1 MIVVFSQRVMI
12 FVLEISFWL
21 WRTILL
27 SILIPWITSFQSM
40 KNSSSLPRSDSFS
53 VLELQFLVQV
63 LKNLVQR
70 NIWFNSQA
78 SHHWLVSDWL
88 FIIPLVSSIHD
99 IISIL
104 LLSLRIWTQF
114 LLYSG
119 LVWILLSFFLQRCHR
134 HPTKITKK
142 LVVMVKE
149 RIIWLDMCRKINFSS
164 FSNQQNLTEHLL
176 IIYSFEFFRVITFEI
191 FF

>member
-134 HPTKITKK
+134 RPTKITKK
-142 LVVMVKE
+142 SVVMVKE

>member
-119 LVWILLSFFLQRCHR
+119 LVWILLSFFLQRCHP

-164 FSNQQNLTEHLL
+164 FSNQQYLTEHLL

>member
-142 LVVMVKE
+142 SVVMVKE